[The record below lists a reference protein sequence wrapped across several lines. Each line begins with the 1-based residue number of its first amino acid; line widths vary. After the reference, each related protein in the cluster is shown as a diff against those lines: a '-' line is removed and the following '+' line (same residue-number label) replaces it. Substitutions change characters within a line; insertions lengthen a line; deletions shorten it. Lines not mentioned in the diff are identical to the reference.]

1 MCSMELANRS
11 NESSLM
17 RTPSSLG
24 GVCKCSSRNYGGWAV
39 YLSVP
44 PGVPKNKGPSGD
56 KVAAFKGTV
65 PWKSV
70 RDLVMRLIV
79 FVLLASLGAPLLA
92 ADSAVVLMYHR
103 FGEDRYP
110 STSIRIDQFEAQL
123 QYLKE
128 QNFAVV
134 PLATVL
140 AALNG
145 DSDLPERAVVI
156 TIDDAY
162 RSVYDVAYP
171 RLREYGFPITVFVNT
186 DAVDEGKAAYMSWV
200 QMREMANHRASYANH
215 GASHT
220 SFIEIRDGEADDD
233 RLERVRADVDKG
245 WRRLSEELV
254 PLPGAFAY
262 PYGEY
267 DTATADLL
275 RDLGYI
281 SFGQQSGAVGPY
293 SDKRA
298 LPRFPMAESYGG
310 MSQFRTKVASLPLPV
325 TSVDPWDPVVSTSGP
340 LVTISLAPSDG
351 RLGELACFI
360 SGQGRV
366 GVDWQER
373 YRRFAVGPESPLG
386 EGRQRVN
393 CTAPRNDGR
402 YLWFSHPWIV
412 QPTPGDTR
420 NR

>member
-1 MCSMELANRS
+1 
-11 NESSLM
+11 
-17 RTPSSLG
+17 
-24 GVCKCSSRNYGGWAV
+24 
-39 YLSVP
+39 
-44 PGVPKNKGPSGD
+44 
-56 KVAAFKGTV
+56 
-65 PWKSV
+65 
-70 RDLVMRLIV
+70 MRLIV
-79 FVLLASLGAPLLA
+79 FLLLAFLGAPLLA

-110 STSIRIDQFEAQL
+110 STNIRIGQFEAQL
-123 QYLKE
+123 RYLKG
-128 QNFAVV
+128 QNYSVV

-140 AALNG
+140 TARNG
-145 DSDLPERAVVI
+145 DSSLPERAVSI

-171 RLREYGFPITVFVNT
+171 RLREYGFPFTVFVNT
-186 DAVDEGKAAYMSWV
+186 DAVDEGKTAYMSWA
-200 QMREMANHRASYANH
+200 QMREMAKHGASYANH

-220 SFIEIRDGEADDD
+220 SFIEIRDGETDDD
-233 RLERVRADVDKG
+233 RLERVRADVEKG
-245 WRRLSEELV
+245 RRRLSEELV

-293 SDKRA
+293 SDNRA
-298 LPRFPMAESYGG
+298 LPRFPMAARYAG
-310 MSQFRTKVASLPLPV
+310 MSQFRIKVASVPLPV
-325 TSVDPWDPVVSTSGP
+325 TSVDPWDPVVSTTSP
-340 LVTISLAPSDG
+340 SVTLSLAPSDG
-351 RLGELACFI
+351 RLGELACFV

-366 GVDWQER
+366 GVDWLEQ

-386 EGRQRVN
+386 GGRHRVN

-402 YLWFSHPWIV
+402 YLWFSHPWII
-412 QPTPGDTR
+412 QPTPGEQQ
-420 NR
+420 